1 MSRSPNSIDSPEP
14 APSSA
19 TPPPLRLQLDPNRP
33 VEPDLDGAFWP
44 HSHEL
49 STELPPLLEAL
60 STHLGQIAI
69 VGYHRDAWDAAPGKL
84 DVAGHAV
91 HLQDFVSP
99 NPPTVIVIADTG
111 RRVTLRVVPPETDVS
126 TAAQA
131 MSVAA
136 HASVEAATGG
146 RATKADASEARS
158 LEELA
163 ERLSRLPGNTAPEQ
177 GRADPQ
183 VGRRSR
189 RPVHRCTS
197 TSIRP
202 DPRRAHRPRTTVQ
215 IACRS
220 GRSQHTTH
228 SPEPAGF
235 LVGDCRAHCDS
246 SRSGNHS
253 PPHPNSTCS
262 LCTRHC
268 WTCRCG

>member
-111 RRVTLRVVPPETDVS
+111 RRVTLRVVPPETDVA

-177 GRADPQ
+177 AALIHRWVDEAADQFTDARVQVFVPILVEHIVRGQLSKLRADRDARSARRTAPSPQ
-183 VGRRSR
+183 VS
-189 RPVHRCTS
+189 
-197 TSIRP
+197 
-202 DPRRAHRPRTTVQ
+202 
-215 IACRS
+215 
-220 GRSQHTTH
+220 
-228 SPEPAGF
+228 
-235 LVGDCRAHCDS
+235 
-246 SRSGNHS
+246 
-253 PPHPNSTCS
+253 
-262 LCTRHC
+262 
-268 WTCRCG
+268 

>member
-1 MSRSPNSIDSPEP
+1 MYEQKPEFHRLTRARPQFGDAAASPVATRSEQASRARPGRSLL
-14 APSSA
+14 APL
-19 TPPPLRLQLDPNRP
+19 T
-33 VEPDLDGAFWP
+33 
-44 HSHEL
+44 EL

-111 RRVTLRVVPPETDVS
+111 RRVTLRVVPPETDVA

-136 HASVEAATGG
+136 HASVEATTGG

-177 GRADPQ
+177 AALISQ

-189 RPVHRCTS
+189 RPVHRRTEF
-197 TSIRP
+197 
-202 DPRRAHRPRTTVQ
+202 RR
-215 IACRS
+215 
-220 GRSQHTTH
+220 
-228 SPEPAGF
+228 
-235 LVGDCRAHCDS
+235 S
-246 SRSGNHS
+246 SRSSSSTSSARQLSKLRADRDARSARRTPPS
-253 PPHPNSTCS
+253 PQVS
-262 LCTRHC
+262 
-268 WTCRCG
+268 